1 MPVHW
6 QDVPPEA
13 APSSAVRLDVVLQDG
28 GIALAKAVDIDD
40 RAEVIELKMHC
51 ELGRFPVRAFDRF
64 AVTHQDIGASAGM
77 IETFSVQRD
86 ADAGR
91 QALAQRAG
99 GHVHEIQPRGRMA
112 FQVAL

>member
-6 QDVPPEA
+6 QDVPSET
-13 APSSAVRLDVVLQDG
+13 APSSTVRLDVVLQDG

-64 AVTHQDIGASAGM
+64 AVTPQDIRAIAGM
-77 IETFSVQRD
+77 LETFSVQRD
-86 ADAGR
+86 ADAGL
-91 QALAQRAG
+91 QACAQGAG
-99 GHVHEIQPRGRMA
+99 GHDHE
-112 FQVAL
+112 